1 MCNLSPVIAYSNA
14 NPMLLCKSF
23 TDGKYRQG
31 DWFHSIPLSFFKQS
45 HAILEDYPF
54 IPTKNKVLP
63 KGSIRL
69 INLHRKIPLLLCCL
83 ELSQSTDHLDTF
95 RHGVTC

>member
-23 TDGKYRQG
+23 TDGKYR
-31 DWFHSIPLSFFKQS
+31 QS